1 VLPAINPEF
10 HFPAATGAAAE
21 TLRNN
26 QWLPPHFTDAGWGRE
41 IVSDNL
47 ILDLLGLALVALCLI
62 GLVPARRPPGR
73 CVGDF

>member
-1 VLPAINPEF
+1 MAS
-10 HFPAATGAAAE
+10 AAFY
-21 TLRNN
+21 RC
-26 QWLPPHFTDAGWGRE
+26 WLGRE